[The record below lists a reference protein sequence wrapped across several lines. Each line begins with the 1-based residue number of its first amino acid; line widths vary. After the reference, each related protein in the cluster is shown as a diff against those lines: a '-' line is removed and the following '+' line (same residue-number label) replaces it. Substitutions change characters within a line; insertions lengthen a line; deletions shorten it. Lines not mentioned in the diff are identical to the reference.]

1 MTRDRHGLS
10 ERRACEVVG
19 QPRSTQRYAREER
32 EDEERLRA
40 AVRKKARE
48 RPRFGSRR
56 VTTLLREDGWRVNHK
71 RVERIW
77 REEGLRVPR
86 KQRKRRRLGQS
97 ANGIVHHRSESPNHV
112 WSYDFVSD
120 QTEDGRTL
128 KILPVLDEFTR
139 RTLALDVGRSFR
151 SRDVIATLERLVQEH
166 GAPAYIRS
174 DNGPEFIATAIRQW
188 RKESEIGT
196 LYIAPGSPWENGYS
210 ESFNS
215 RLRDELLDRELFTGF
230 AEARFLLENYRVDHN
245 EHRPHSSL
253 GQCTPA
259 AFYAE
264 WREESKAE
272 GTSIKPG
279 LS

>member
-1 MTRDRHGLS
+1 MARDRHGLS

-32 EDEERLRA
+32 EDEERFRG
-40 AVRKKARE
+40 AVRDQARE

-97 ANGIVHHRSESPNHV
+97 ANGIVHHRPLFPNHV

-139 RTLALDVGRSFR
+139 RSLALDVGRSFR
-151 SRDVIATLERLVQEH
+151 SRDVIATLERLLEKY
-166 GAPAYIRS
+166 GAPAYLRS
-174 DNGPEFIATAIRQW
+174 DNGPEFIAAAIRRW
-188 RKESEIGT
+188 LEESGIDT

-210 ESFNS
+210 ESWNS
-215 RLRDELLDRELFTGF
+215 SSSGYCTRISRRTSKILAMVF
-230 AEARFLLENYRVDHN
+230 AD
-245 EHRPHSSL
+245 S
-253 GQCTPA
+253 
-259 AFYAE
+259 
-264 WREESKAE
+264 
-272 GTSIKPG
+272 GTTKPE
-279 LS
+279 